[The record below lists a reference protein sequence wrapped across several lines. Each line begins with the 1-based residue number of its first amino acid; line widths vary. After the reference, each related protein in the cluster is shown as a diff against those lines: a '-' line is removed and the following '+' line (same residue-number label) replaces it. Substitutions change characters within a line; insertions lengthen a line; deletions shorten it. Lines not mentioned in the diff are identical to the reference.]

1 MHSMLKTR
9 NLRFALGLALLSL
22 PATLAAQA
30 PQWKPYPFLAD
41 GFTASFPS
49 KPEVEK
55 QTVNS
60 DAGPLEIRTYTA
72 EDSGVA
78 LIAAVCDYG
87 AAAAGKDPDTLLD
100 SAKQGAV
107 GNVKG
112 RLVSEK
118 KITLDANH
126 GVAFEAEND
135 SAHLSARIYLV
146 GTTLYQLIV
155 VAPLQTPYADSA
167 RFLDSLQLA
176 PRSHTEAAAAPPPA
190 ADWKPYPYPADGF
203 SASFPSKPSFDK
215 QNVATGTGTAEYH
228 SYTAEDAAT
237 ALIAGVTDF
246 GPTLAGKDPDVI
258 LQGAKNGAVTNSK
271 GKLVSE
277 KPITLGASHGIEFVI
292 DSDSAR
298 VTARVY
304 LVGTSI
310 YELIVASPLNSNYA
324 DTTRFL
330 DSLKLIDRVGK

>member
-1 MHSMLKTR
+1 MRSMLKIR
-9 NLRFALGLALLSL
+9 GLSFVPALSLLSL
-22 PATLAAQA
+22 PAMLVAQA
-30 PQWKPYPFLAD
+30 PQWKPYPFPAD

-55 QTVNS
+55 QTINS

-72 EDSGVA
+72 EDSGVG
-78 LIAAVCDYG
+78 LIIAVCDYG
-87 AAAAGKDPDTLLD
+87 AGAAGKDPDTLLD

-107 GNVKG
+107 SNIKG
-112 RLVSEK
+112 RLISEK
-118 KITLDANH
+118 KITLEANH

-146 GTTLYQLIV
+146 GTTLYQVIV
-155 VAPLQTPYADSA
+155 AAPLQTPYAESA

-176 PRSHTEAAAAPPPA
+176 PRPHTEAAAAPPPA
-190 ADWKPYPYPADGF
+190 ADWKTYPYPADGF
-203 SASFPSKPSFDK
+203 SASFPSQPRFEK
-215 QNVATGTGTAEYH
+215 QNIPTDAGTVEYH
-228 SYTAEDAAT
+228 SYTADDNSS
-237 ALIAGVTDF
+237 ALIAGITNF
-246 GPTLAGKDPDVI
+246 GATLAGKDPGVI
-258 LQGAKNGAVTNSK
+258 LQGAKKGAVTNSK

-277 KPITLGASHGIEFVI
+277 KSITLGNNPGIEFVI

-310 YELIVASPLNSNYA
+310 YEMIVASPQQANYA
-324 DTTRFL
+324 EVTRFL
-330 DSLKLIDRVGK
+330 DSLQLIDRAGK